1 MPSKAIIPQTSLIL
15 YQPTPTRSS
24 FFPFKKSTRKSRTRS
39 FDRHGMPHMAIVT
52 VVVTCKTHATFA
64 GNFAIAVSI
73 GDTLLRR
80 YHRPFPSPSL
90 PSTLLFPPSLSLSL
104 FLFLSYSLT
113 TFTDGMQPSGNC
125 ESKPGESFCGFVTL
139 PRSGT
144 RRRIRFLWADRV
156 RYLKRKRSSETDT

>member
-39 FDRHGMPHMAIVT
+39 FDRHGMPHMAIIT
-52 VVVTCKTHATFA
+52 VVVTCKTHASFA

-80 YHRPFPSPSL
+80 YRRPFPSPSL
-90 PSTLLFPPSLSLSL
+90 PSTLLLPPSLSASLSLSL
-104 FLFLSYSLT
+104 IFSNHLHRWYAAVWQLRIQAGGIILRLRDASAFR
-113 TFTDGMQPSGNC
+113 N
-125 ESKPGESFCGFVTL
+125 SK
-139 PRSGT
+139 
-144 RRRIRFLWADRV
+144 AD
-156 RYLKRKRSSETDT
+156 SISMGGQS